1 MPETRIIKLESSHYN
16 SWVRLYKKYAEF
28 YEYKVTN
35 KSLSKTWSWLNDDN
49 HPLKGIIAKKNEM
62 LVGFAHYRAMP
73 SPLDGCDA
81 GFLDDLY
88 LLPEYRGEK
97 IGEFLIQR
105 IKKEAKEKN
114 WPYVSWIT
122 KDDNY
127 RARTLYD
134 RIATKTDW
142 NVYELSID

>member
-1 MPETRIIKLESSHYN
+1 MPEKFPEVLPPKGEGRVDSKHRVALLTEPEIEALNFLKNMDKAMGYKSGFSPMMQNLAAQNTQPLEY
-16 SWVRLYKKYAEF
+16 V
-28 YEYKVTN
+28 
-35 KSLSKTWSWLNDDN
+35 
-49 HPLKGIIAKKNEM
+49 
-62 LVGFAHYRAMP
+62 
-73 SPLDGCDA
+73 
-81 GFLDDLY
+81 
-88 LLPEYRGEK
+88 EYRGEK